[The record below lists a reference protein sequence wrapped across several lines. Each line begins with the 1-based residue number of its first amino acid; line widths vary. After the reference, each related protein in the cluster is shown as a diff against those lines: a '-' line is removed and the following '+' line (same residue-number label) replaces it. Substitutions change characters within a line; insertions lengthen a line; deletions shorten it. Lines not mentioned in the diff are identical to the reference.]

1 MELQTTIEKVIDP
14 YTTSCLNR
22 NHQHTIDSIFLKK
35 KFDRGFNF
43 GLNSIMSKF
52 YNKIVNGNSLE
63 ILKKIPDKTF
73 DLVFAD
79 PPYNMQIGE
88 KLKRPDNSKVNG
100 VNDKWDQFS
109 NFKHYDDFCKSW
121 LKECKRILKDDGT
134 IWVIGTYHNIFRLGY
149 HLQNLNYW
157 ILNDVIWRKCNPMPN
172 FRGTRFTN
180 AHETLIWA
188 SKNKKSKYTFNYQ
201 SLKCLNDDLQMRSD
215 WTLPIC
221 NGKERLKKN
230 GKKIHS
236 TQKPE
241 SLLHRIILATTN
253 KGDTIFDPFLG
264 TGTTAVVA
272 KKLGR
277 NFYGIEKDKKYFKA
291 AQDRINK
298 TKEIADDYLDIV
310 ENNKSKPRVPFGSL
324 VELGILKPGTT
335 LFDTEKKI
343 NAKIMIDGSIKY
355 KEAEGSIHKVA
366 AKIMGTESY
375 NGWTYW
381 YCKINGATVLI
392 DNLRQK
398 FISSK
403 RA

>member
-1 MELQTTIEKVIDP
+1 
-14 YTTSCLNR
+14 
-22 NHQHTIDSIFLKK
+22 
-35 KFDRGFNF
+35 
-43 GLNSIMSKF
+43 MSKF
-52 YNKIVNGNSLE
+52 SNRIVNGNSLE

-100 VNDKWDQFS
+100 VNDKWDQFL

-121 LKECKRILKDDGT
+121 LKECKRILKDNGT

-157 ILNDVIWRKCNPMPN
+157 ILNDVIWRKNNPMPN
-172 FRGTRFTN
+172 FKGPRFTN

-215 WTLPIC
+215 WMLPIC
-221 NGKERLKKN
+221 NGKERLKKD
-230 GKKIHS
+230 GKKVHS

-241 SLLHRIILATTN
+241 ALIHRIILATTN
-253 KGDTIFDPFLG
+253 KGDLIFDPFLG

-277 NFYGIEKDKKYFKA
+277 QYFGIEKDKKYFLA
-291 AQDRINK
+291 AYQRINK
-298 TKEIADDYLDIV
+298 TNIIKDDYLDTLQ
-310 ENNKSKPRVPFGSL
+310 NNKSKPRVPFGSL
-324 VELGILKPGTT
+324 VEMGLIKAGTL
-335 LFDTEKKI
+335 LFDQKKKY
-343 NAKIMIDGSIKY
+343 NAKIMIDGSLKCQ
-355 KEAEGSIHKVA
+355 KTEGSIHKVA
-366 AKIMGTESY
+366 AKIMGTESC

-381 YCKINGATVLI
+381 HYQSGNNLKPI
-392 DNLRQK
+392 DKLRERLRPN
-398 FISSK
+398 S
-403 RA
+403 